1 MALWYK
7 SSQLGIRRD
16 IQITNFQTN
25 QNFTVRDEYFFKIKW
40 REKK

>member
-16 IQITNFQTN
+16 IHITNFHTN
-25 QNFTVRDEYFFKIKW
+25 QNFTVR
-40 REKK
+40 